1 MMKTDIIIIGS
12 GPGGYRTAG
21 YALQQGKQVVII
33 EKAEA
38 GGTCLN
44 SGCIPT
50 KCLAHDAEANASD
63 FPAAAE
69 RKRNVMNQ
77 LRQGIEQLLS
87 APGITLVRGE
97 ATFKDARTVTVD
109 GTDYEADDII
119 IATGSS
125 SKMPPVEGIDN
136 PRVITST
143 EALNFQTLPA
153 EIVIIGAGVIGMEF
167 ASILSRFGAKVS
179 VIEYLKECLP
189 VIDKDIAKR
198 VRKQIEKLQGVTFYM
213 DSAVK
218 AINDNEVVFV
228 SNKNGKETRL
238 ECPACPVLIATGR
251 KPNIEGLNLEAAGV
265 EYSPKGITVN
275 DNMLTSVPHI
285 YAIGDV
291 TGRQMLAHA
300 ATFMGFRAVNAIV
313 GKADKI
319 RFDIMPSA
327 IFTYPEAAAV
337 GLTEDQCKQQ
347 GIECR
352 ALKGYYRANGK
363 ALAIDEPE
371 GMVKLIAGADGKILG
386 CTSYGAHS
394 ADIVQEVTAYMNC
407 NATVA
412 DIAYSVHIHPTLSEI
427 LQDACVGGH

>member
-1 MMKTDIIIIGS
+1 MKTDIIIIGS

-109 GTDYEADDII
+109 GIDYEADDII

-238 ECPACPVLIATGR
+238 ECPGCPVLIATGR

-352 ALKGYYRANGK
+352 ALTGYSRANGK

-371 GMVKLIAGADGKILG
+371 GMVKLIAGADGRILG

>member
-1 MMKTDIIIIGS
+1 MKTDIIIIGS
-12 GPGGYRTAG
+12 GPGGYRTAS

-50 KCLAHDAEANASD
+50 KCLAHDAEFNASD

-69 RKRNVMNQ
+69 RKRNVMDQ
-77 LRQGIEQLLS
+77 LRQGIEQLLA
-87 APGITLVRGE
+87 APGITFVRGE
-97 ATFKDARTVTVD
+97 AAFKDARTVIVN
-109 GTDYEADDII
+109 GEEYEADDII

-143 EALNFQTLPA
+143 EALDFQSLPA

-167 ASILSRFGAKVS
+167 ASILSRFGTKVT

-218 AINDNEVVFV
+218 AITDNEVVFT

-238 ECPACPVLIATGR
+238 ECPGCPVLVATGR

-275 DNMLTSVPHI
+275 DNMLTSVPHV

-352 ALKGYYRANGK
+352 SLKGYYRANGK
-363 ALAIDEPE
+363 ALAIEEPE
-371 GMVKLIAGADGKILG
+371 GMVKLVAGADGKILG

-412 DIAYSVHIHPTLSEI
+412 DIADSVHIHPTLSEI

>member
-1 MMKTDIIIIGS
+1 MKTDIIIIGS

-109 GTDYEADDII
+109 GIDYEADDII

-125 SKMPPVEGIDN
+125 SKMPPVVGIDN

-228 SNKNGKETRL
+228 SNKNGKETLL

>member
-1 MMKTDIIIIGS
+1 MKTDIIIIGS

-109 GTDYEADDII
+109 GIDYEADDII

-313 GKADKI
+313 GKADRI

-371 GMVKLIAGADGKILG
+371 GMVKLIAGADDRILG

>member
-1 MMKTDIIIIGS
+1 MKTDIIIIGS

-238 ECPACPVLIATGR
+238 ECPECPVLIATGR

-371 GMVKLIAGADGKILG
+371 GMVKLIAGADGRILG

>member
-1 MMKTDIIIIGS
+1 MKTDIIIIGS
-12 GPGGYRTAG
+12 GPGGYRTAS

-69 RKRNVMNQ
+69 RKRNVMDQ

-109 GTDYEADDII
+109 GIDYEADDII

-125 SKMPPVEGIDN
+125 SKMSPVEGIDN

-265 EYSPKGITVN
+265 EYSPKGIIVN

-371 GMVKLIAGADGKILG
+371 GMVKLVAGADGKILG

-412 DIAYSVHIHPTLSEI
+412 DIADSVHIHPTLSEI

>member
-1 MMKTDIIIIGS
+1 MKTDIIIIGS
-12 GPGGYRTAG
+12 GPGGYRTAS

-109 GTDYEADDII
+109 GIDYEADDII

-238 ECPACPVLIATGR
+238 ECPGCPVLIATGR

-313 GKADKI
+313 GKADRI

-337 GLTEDQCKQQ
+337 GLTEDQCKEQ

-371 GMVKLIAGADGKILG
+371 GMVKLIAGADGRILG

>member
-1 MMKTDIIIIGS
+1 MKTDIIIIGS
-12 GPGGYRTAG
+12 GPGGYRTAS

-109 GTDYEADDII
+109 GIDYEADDII

-167 ASILSRFGAKVS
+167 ASILSRFGAKIS

-251 KPNIEGLNLEAAGV
+251 KPNIDGLNLEAAGV

-300 ATFMGFRAVNAIV
+300 ATFMGFRAVNAIL

-337 GLTEDQCKQQ
+337 GLTENQCKEQ

>member
-1 MMKTDIIIIGS
+1 MKTDIIIIGS

-109 GTDYEADDII
+109 GIDYEADDII

-198 VRKQIEKLQGVTFYM
+198 VRKQMEKLQGVTFYM

-238 ECPACPVLIATGR
+238 ECPGCPVLIATGR

-371 GMVKLIAGADGKILG
+371 GMVKLIAGADGRILG

-412 DIAYSVHIHPTLSEI
+412 DIADSVHIHPTLSEI

>member
-1 MMKTDIIIIGS
+1 MKTDIIIIGS

-63 FPAAAE
+63 FHAAAE

-251 KPNIEGLNLEAAGV
+251 KPNIEGLNLEATGV

-371 GMVKLIAGADGKILG
+371 GMVKLIAGADGRILG

-412 DIAYSVHIHPTLSEI
+412 DIADSVHIHPTLSEI

>member
-1 MMKTDIIIIGS
+1 MKTDIIIIGS

-87 APGITLVRGE
+87 TPGITLVRGE

-109 GTDYEADDII
+109 GIDYEADDII

-238 ECPACPVLIATGR
+238 ECPGCPVLIATGR

-371 GMVKLIAGADGKILG
+371 GMVKLVAGADGKILG

>member
-1 MMKTDIIIIGS
+1 MKTDIIIIGS
-12 GPGGYRTAG
+12 GPGGYRTAS

-109 GTDYEADDII
+109 GIDYEADDII

-198 VRKQIEKLQGVTFYM
+198 VRKQMEKLQGVTFYM

-238 ECPACPVLIATGR
+238 ECPGCPVLIATGR

-371 GMVKLIAGADGKILG
+371 GMVKLVAGADGRILG

-412 DIAYSVHIHPTLSEI
+412 DIADSVHIHPTLSEI

>member
-1 MMKTDIIIIGS
+1 MKTDIIIIGS
-12 GPGGYRTAG
+12 GPGGYRAAG

-109 GTDYEADDII
+109 GIDYEADDII

-238 ECPACPVLIATGR
+238 ECPACPVLIASGR
-251 KPNIEGLNLEAAGV
+251 KPNIDGLNLEAAGV

-371 GMVKLIAGADGKILG
+371 GMVKLVAGADGRILG

-412 DIAYSVHIHPTLSEI
+412 DIADSVHIHPTLSEI

>member
-1 MMKTDIIIIGS
+1 MKTDIIIIGS
-12 GPGGYRTAG
+12 GPGGYRTAS
-21 YALQQGKQVVII
+21 YTLQQGKQVVII

-50 KCLAHDAEANASD
+50 KCLAHDAEANASV

-69 RKRNVMNQ
+69 RKRNVMDQ

-125 SKMPPVEGIDN
+125 SKMPLVEGIDN

-238 ECPACPVLIATGR
+238 ECPGCPVLIATGR

-337 GLTEDQCKQQ
+337 GLTEDQSKQQ

-371 GMVKLIAGADGKILG
+371 GMVKLVAGADGKILG

-412 DIAYSVHIHPTLSEI
+412 DIADSVHIHPTLSEI

>member
-1 MMKTDIIIIGS
+1 MKTDIIIIGS

-50 KCLAHDAEANASD
+50 KCLAHDADANASD

-167 ASILSRFGAKVS
+167 ASILSRFGAKIS

-238 ECPACPVLIATGR
+238 ECPGCPVLIATGR

-313 GKADKI
+313 GKADRI

-371 GMVKLIAGADGKILG
+371 GMVKLVAGADGRILG

-412 DIAYSVHIHPTLSEI
+412 DIADSVHIHPTLSEI

>member
-1 MMKTDIIIIGS
+1 MKTDIIIIGS
-12 GPGGYRTAG
+12 GPGGYRAAG

-87 APGITLVRGE
+87 APGITLVKGE

-109 GTDYEADDII
+109 GIDYEADDII

-198 VRKQIEKLQGVTFYM
+198 VRKQMEKLQGVTFYM

-238 ECPACPVLIATGR
+238 ECPGCPVLIATGR

-285 YAIGDV
+285 YAVGDV

-371 GMVKLIAGADGKILG
+371 GMVKLVAGADGRILG

-412 DIAYSVHIHPTLSEI
+412 DIADSVHIHPTLSEI

>member
-1 MMKTDIIIIGS
+1 MKTDIIIIGS
-12 GPGGYRTAG
+12 GPGGYRTAS

-109 GTDYEADDII
+109 GIDYEADDII

-371 GMVKLIAGADGKILG
+371 GMVKLIAGADGRILG

-412 DIAYSVHIHPTLSEI
+412 DIADSVHIHPTLSEI

>member
-1 MMKTDIIIIGS
+1 MKTDIIIIGS
-12 GPGGYRTAG
+12 GPGGYRTAS

-87 APGITLVRGE
+87 VPGITLVRGE

-265 EYSPKGITVN
+265 EYSPKRITVN

-313 GKADKI
+313 GKADRI

-371 GMVKLIAGADGKILG
+371 GMVKLVAGADGKILG

>member
-12 GPGGYRTAG
+12 GPGGYRTAS

-87 APGITLVRGE
+87 VPGITLVRGE

-109 GTDYEADDII
+109 GIDYEADDII

-371 GMVKLIAGADGKILG
+371 GMVKLIAGADGRILG

-412 DIAYSVHIHPTLSEI
+412 DIADSVHIHPTLSEI

>member
-1 MMKTDIIIIGS
+1 MKTDIIIIGS
-12 GPGGYRTAG
+12 GPGGYRTAS

-50 KCLAHDAEANASD
+50 KCLAHDAEVNASD

-69 RKRNVMNQ
+69 RKRNVMDQ
-77 LRQGIEQLLS
+77 LRQGIEQLLA
-87 APGITLVRGE
+87 APGITFVRGE
-97 ATFKDARTVTVD
+97 AAFKDARTIIVN
-109 GTDYEADDII
+109 GEEYEADDII

-143 EALNFQTLPA
+143 EALDFQSLPS

-167 ASILSRFGAKVS
+167 ASILSRFGAKVT

-218 AINDNEVVFV
+218 AITDNEVVFT

-238 ECPACPVLIATGR
+238 ECPGCPVLVATGR

-275 DNMLTSVPHI
+275 DNMLTSVPHV

-352 ALKGYYRANGK
+352 SLKGYYRANGK
-363 ALAIDEPE
+363 ALAIEEPE
-371 GMVKLIAGADGKILG
+371 GMVKLVAGADGKILG

-412 DIAYSVHIHPTLSEI
+412 DIADSVHIHPTLSEI

>member
-1 MMKTDIIIIGS
+1 MKTDIIIIGS

-109 GTDYEADDII
+109 GIDYEADDII

-238 ECPACPVLIATGR
+238 ECPGCPVLIATGR

-371 GMVKLIAGADGKILG
+371 GMVKLVAGADGKILG

-412 DIAYSVHIHPTLSEI
+412 DIADSVHIHPTLSEI

>member
-1 MMKTDIIIIGS
+1 MKTDIIIIGS

-109 GTDYEADDII
+109 GIDYEADDII

-238 ECPACPVLIATGR
+238 ECPGCPVLIATGR

-313 GKADKI
+313 GKADRI

>member
-1 MMKTDIIIIGS
+1 MKTDIIIIGS
-12 GPGGYRTAG
+12 GPGGYRTAS

-109 GTDYEADDII
+109 GIDYEADDII

-167 ASILSRFGAKVS
+167 ASILSRFGAKIS

-218 AINDNEVVFV
+218 AINDNDVVFV

-238 ECPACPVLIATGR
+238 ECPGCPVLIATGR

-313 GKADKI
+313 GKADRI

-371 GMVKLIAGADGKILG
+371 GMVKLIAGADGRILG

>member
-1 MMKTDIIIIGS
+1 MKTDIIIIGS
-12 GPGGYRTAG
+12 GPGGYRTAS
-21 YALQQGKQVVII
+21 YALKQGKQVVII

-69 RKRNVMNQ
+69 RKRNVMDQ

-109 GTDYEADDII
+109 GIDYEADDII

-352 ALKGYYRANGK
+352 ALKGYYHANGK

-371 GMVKLIAGADGKILG
+371 GMVKLVAGADGKILG

-412 DIAYSVHIHPTLSEI
+412 DIADSVHIHPTLSEI

>member
-1 MMKTDIIIIGS
+1 MKTDIIIIGS
-12 GPGGYRTAG
+12 GPGGYRTAS

-50 KCLAHDAEANASD
+50 KCLAHDAEVNASD

-77 LRQGIEQLLS
+77 LRHGIEQLLA
-87 APGITLVRGE
+87 APGITFVRGE
-97 ATFKDARTVTVD
+97 ASFKDARTIIVN
-109 GTDYEADDII
+109 GEEYEADDII

-143 EALNFQTLPA
+143 EALDFQSLPS

-167 ASILSRFGAKVS
+167 ASILSRFGAKVT

-218 AINDNEVVFV
+218 AITDNEVVFT

-238 ECPACPVLIATGR
+238 ECPGCPVLVATGR

-275 DNMLTSVPHI
+275 DNMLTSVPHV

-319 RFDIMPSA
+319 RFDFMPSA

-352 ALKGYYRANGK
+352 SLKGYYRANGK
-363 ALAIDEPE
+363 ALAIEEPE
-371 GMVKLIAGADGKILG
+371 GMVKLVAGADGKILG

-412 DIAYSVHIHPTLSEI
+412 DIADSVHIHPTLSEI

>member
-1 MMKTDIIIIGS
+1 MKTDIIIIGS
-12 GPGGYRTAG
+12 GPGGYRTAS

-69 RKRNVMNQ
+69 RKRNVMDQ

-87 APGITLVRGE
+87 ASGITLVRGE

-153 EIVIIGAGVIGMEF
+153 EIVIIGAGVIGLEF

-238 ECPACPVLIATGR
+238 ECPGCPVLIATGR

-291 TGRQMLAHA
+291 TGSQMLAHA

-363 ALAIDEPE
+363 ALAIDETE
-371 GMVKLIAGADGKILG
+371 GMVKLVAGADGKILG

-412 DIAYSVHIHPTLSEI
+412 DIADSVHIHPTLSEI
-427 LQDACVGGH
+427 LQDACVDGH

>member
-1 MMKTDIIIIGS
+1 MKTDIIIIGS

-109 GTDYEADDII
+109 GIDYEADDII

-198 VRKQIEKLQGVTFYM
+198 VRKQMEKLQGVTFYM

-238 ECPACPVLIATGR
+238 ECPGCPVLIATGR

-427 LQDACVGGH
+427 LQDACLGGH

>member
-1 MMKTDIIIIGS
+1 MKTDIIIIGS
-12 GPGGYRTAG
+12 GPGGYRAAG

-109 GTDYEADDII
+109 GIDYEADDII

-238 ECPACPVLIATGR
+238 ECPGCPVLIATGR

-313 GKADKI
+313 GKADRI

-371 GMVKLIAGADGKILG
+371 GMVKLVAGADGRILG

-412 DIAYSVHIHPTLSEI
+412 DIADSVHIHPTLSEI

>member
-1 MMKTDIIIIGS
+1 MKTDIIIIGS

-109 GTDYEADDII
+109 GIDYEADDII

-218 AINDNEVVFV
+218 AITDNEVVFV

-238 ECPACPVLIATGR
+238 ECPGCPVLIATGR

-275 DNMLTSVPHI
+275 DNMQTSVPHI

-291 TGRQMLAHA
+291 NGRQMLAHA
-300 ATFMGFRAVNAIV
+300 ATFMGFRAVNTIV

-352 ALKGYYRANGK
+352 TLKGYYRANGK

-371 GMVKLIAGADGKILG
+371 GMVKLVAGADGKILG

-412 DIAYSVHIHPTLSEI
+412 DIADSVHIHPTLSEI
-427 LQDACVGGH
+427 LQDDCVGGH

>member
-1 MMKTDIIIIGS
+1 MKTDIIIIGS

-109 GTDYEADDII
+109 GIDYEADDII

-238 ECPACPVLIATGR
+238 ECPACPVLIASGR
-251 KPNIEGLNLEAAGV
+251 KPNIDGLNLEAAGV

-371 GMVKLIAGADGKILG
+371 GMVKLVAGADGKILG

>member
-1 MMKTDIIIIGS
+1 MKTDIIIIGS

-109 GTDYEADDII
+109 GIDYEADDII

-218 AINDNEVVFV
+218 AINDTEVVFV

-371 GMVKLIAGADGKILG
+371 GMVKLVAGADGKILG

-412 DIAYSVHIHPTLSEI
+412 DIADSVHIHPTLSEI

>member
-1 MMKTDIIIIGS
+1 MKTDIIIIGS
-12 GPGGYRTAG
+12 GPGGYRTAD

-87 APGITLVRGE
+87 VPGITLVRGE

-109 GTDYEADDII
+109 GIDYEADDII

-238 ECPACPVLIATGR
+238 ECPGCPVLIATGR

-313 GKADKI
+313 GKADRI

-337 GLTEDQCKQQ
+337 GLTEDQCKEQ

>member
-1 MMKTDIIIIGS
+1 MKTDIIIIGS
-12 GPGGYRTAG
+12 GPGGYRTAS

-109 GTDYEADDII
+109 GIDYEADDII

-198 VRKQIEKLQGVTFYM
+198 VRKQMEKLQGVTFYM

-238 ECPACPVLIATGR
+238 ECPGCPVLIATGR

-265 EYSPKGITVN
+265 ECSPKGITVN

-412 DIAYSVHIHPTLSEI
+412 DIADSVHIHPTLSEI

>member
-1 MMKTDIIIIGS
+1 MKTDIIIIGS
-12 GPGGYRTAG
+12 GPGGYRAAG

-109 GTDYEADDII
+109 GIDYEADDII

-228 SNKNGKETRL
+228 NNKNGKETRL

-285 YAIGDV
+285 YAVGDV

-371 GMVKLIAGADGKILG
+371 GMVKLIAGADGRILG

>member
-1 MMKTDIIIIGS
+1 MKTDIIIIGS
-12 GPGGYRTAG
+12 GPGGYRTAS

-371 GMVKLIAGADGKILG
+371 GMVKLIAGADGRILG

>member
-1 MMKTDIIIIGS
+1 MKTDIIIIGS
-12 GPGGYRTAG
+12 GPGGYRAAG

-109 GTDYEADDII
+109 GIDYEADDII

-238 ECPACPVLIATGR
+238 ECPGCPVLIATGR

-371 GMVKLIAGADGKILG
+371 GMVKLVAGADGKILG

>member
-1 MMKTDIIIIGS
+1 MKTDIIIIGS

-109 GTDYEADDII
+109 GIDYEADDII

-198 VRKQIEKLQGVTFYM
+198 VRKQMEKLQGVTFYM

-313 GKADKI
+313 GKADRI

-371 GMVKLIAGADGKILG
+371 GMVKLIAGADGRILG

>member
-1 MMKTDIIIIGS
+1 MKTDIIIIGS
-12 GPGGYRTAG
+12 GPGGYRTAS

-50 KCLAHDAEANASD
+50 KCLAHDAEVNASD

-69 RKRNVMNQ
+69 RKRNVMDQ
-77 LRQGIEQLLS
+77 LRQGIEQLLA
-87 APGITLVRGE
+87 APGITFVRGE
-97 ATFKDARTVTVD
+97 ASFKDARTVIVN
-109 GTDYEADDII
+109 GEEYEADDII

-143 EALNFQTLPA
+143 EALDFQSLPA

-167 ASILSRFGAKVS
+167 ASILSRFGAKVT

-218 AINDNEVVFV
+218 AITDNEVVFT

-238 ECPACPVLIATGR
+238 ECPGCPVLVATGR

-275 DNMLTSVPHI
+275 DNMLTSVPHV

-352 ALKGYYRANGK
+352 SLKGYYRANGK
-363 ALAIDEPE
+363 ALAIEEPE
-371 GMVKLIAGADGKILG
+371 GMVKLVAGADGKILG

-412 DIAYSVHIHPTLSEI
+412 DIADSVHIHPTLSEI

>member
-1 MMKTDIIIIGS
+1 MKTDIIIIGS
-12 GPGGYRTAG
+12 GPGGYRTAS

-69 RKRNVMNQ
+69 RKRNVMDQ

-109 GTDYEADDII
+109 GIDYEADDII

-167 ASILSRFGAKVS
+167 ASILSRFGAKVA

-371 GMVKLIAGADGKILG
+371 GMVKLVAGADGKILG

-412 DIAYSVHIHPTLSEI
+412 DIADSVHIHPTLSEI

>member
-1 MMKTDIIIIGS
+1 MKTDIIIIGS

-77 LRQGIEQLLS
+77 LRQGIEQLLA